1 MKNKDMP
8 EFKSLQD
15 ESNFWDEQS
24 VTDYFD
30 FDNPVDVEI
39 RIPKKI
45 MVSLRMEPEL
55 IANIKKLAV
64 LRKKRYQPMIRE
76 WIKESYLR
84 ERR

>member
-8 EFKSLQD
+8 EFKSLQE
-15 ESNFWDEQS
+15 ESDFWDEQS

-30 FDNPVDVEI
+30 FDNPIDVEI

-55 IANIKKLAV
+55 MVDIKKLAI

-84 ERR
+84 ESR

>member
-1 MKNKDMP
+1 MKKKDMP
-8 EFKSLQD
+8 EFKSLQE
-15 ESNFWDEQS
+15 ESEFWDEQA

-55 IANIKKLAV
+55 IAEIKELAV

-76 WIKESYLR
+76 WIKERYLQ
-84 ERR
+84 ESG

>member
-30 FDNPVDVEI
+30 FDNPIEVEI

-55 IANIKKLAV
+55 MADIKKLAV

-84 ERR
+84 ESR

>member
-1 MKNKDMP
+1 MKKKDMP
-8 EFKSLQD
+8 EFRSLQD
-15 ESNFWDEQS
+15 ESEFWDEEA

-55 IANIKKLAV
+55 IAEIKKLAA

-84 ERR
+84 ESR

>member
-1 MKNKDMP
+1 MKNKDIP
-8 EFKSLQD
+8 EFKSLKD

-30 FDNPVDVEI
+30 FDNPIDVDI
-39 RIPKKI
+39 RFPKKI

-55 IANIKKLAV
+55 MADIKKLAV

-84 ERR
+84 ESK

>member
-1 MKNKDMP
+1 MP
-8 EFKSLQD
+8 EFRSLQE
-15 ESNFWDEQS
+15 ESEFWDEQT

-55 IANIKKLAV
+55 IAEIKKLAAS
-64 LRKKRYQPMIRE
+64 RKKRYQPMIRE

-84 ERR
+84 ESR